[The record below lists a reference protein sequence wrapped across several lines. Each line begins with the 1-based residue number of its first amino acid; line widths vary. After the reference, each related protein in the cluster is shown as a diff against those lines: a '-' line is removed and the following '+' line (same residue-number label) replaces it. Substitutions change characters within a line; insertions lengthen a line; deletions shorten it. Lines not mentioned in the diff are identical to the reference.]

1 MTFANP
7 AGNAPAAAA
16 GYVRALLELLGPW
29 EPLAVLEEQ
38 MVWLERRVAGLDEA
52 VLRRPEA
59 PGKWSVIEV
68 IQHLADAEL
77 VTSFRTRMVL
87 TEDQPQLQG
96 YDQDGWAAVLGYA
109 EVPLDLALA
118 QLRGLR
124 TANLRLWRTLTPEQ
138 RERAGLHS
146 ERGLESVEL
155 TLRMMAGHDL
165 VHRRQI
171 DRILGGASGR

>member
-7 AGNAPAAAA
+7 ASNATAAAA
-16 GYVRALLELLGPW
+16 GYVRALLELLGPRD
-29 EPLAVLEEQ
+29 PLAVAGELIP
-38 MVWLERRVAGLDEA
+38 WLERRVAGLDEA

-77 VTSFRTRMVL
+77 VTSFRTRMIL
-87 TEDQPQLQG
+87 TEDQPRLQG
-96 YDQDGWAAVLGYA
+96 YDQDRWASVLRYVEA
-109 EVPLDLALA
+109 PLDLALA

-138 RERAGLHS
+138 RNRAGLHS
-146 ERGLESVEL
+146 ERGPESVEL

-165 VHRRQI
+165 VHRQQI